1 MLLLSAA
8 WAWARHGL
16 EVYGAAC
23 LLFLFRSSYPVS
35 KGSTATSFLT
45 RQAPFK
51 FTPFHLTTAKPLRL
65 LLLSDA
71 GPTKENDGA
80 VACGG
85 LDG

>member
-1 MLLLSAA
+1 MHEYDTHCSA
-8 WAWARHGL
+8 RLQRG
-16 EVYGAAC
+16 
-23 LLFLFRSSYPVS
+23 
-35 KGSTATSFLT
+35 FLT

-51 FTPFHLTTAKPLRL
+51 FTHFHLTTAKPLRL